1 VLALG
6 ALIRVLIVAR
16 TFRKDEDEHHARA
29 TSGTRRTGDDGWHIL
44 TIFSHFSPTLR
55 WLSAIPTPI
64 FRVVLWLHLQL
75 NRCKMATER
84 HRSRASKSIW
94 LLTRNKMEVSG
105 CSREGSDQPSC
116 DQCQERAP
124 GQAHANAVLAHDSC
138 ECAARR
144 ETRLTFA
151 RSTIIAP
158 RS

>member
-1 VLALG
+1 MSIMRVPHLG
-6 ALIRVLIVAR
+6 Q
-16 TFRKDEDEHHARA
+16 
-29 TSGTRRTGDDGWHIL
+29 DGQAMTDGIYL
-44 TIFSHFSPTLR
+44 RSSAIFLPR
-55 WLSAIPTPI
+55 YYWLSAIPTPI
-64 FRVVLWLHLQL
+64 FGWSMLHLQL
-75 NRCKMATER
+75 NRCKMVTER